1 MKKFV
6 TILNAIELLEKIAGG
21 KRVEGVLFKDVNTGV
36 ITFKAYNR
44 KTKKRWRDRV
54 IRYLE
59 HGWVKES
66 KERIKV
72 YESIPKIVGTA
83 KVMNTLDR
91 EIGEAKSAL
100 MVHEIIDR
108 V

>member
-44 KTKKRWRDRV
+44 KSKKRWRDRV

-91 EIGEAKSAL
+91 EIGEEKSAL

>member
-44 KTKKRWRDRV
+44 KSKKRWRDRV

-66 KERIKV
+66 ADRIKV
-72 YESIPKIVGTA
+72 YESIPKDIGTA
-83 KVMNTLDR
+83 RVMNVLER
-91 EIGEAKSAL
+91 EVKEVKDAL
-100 MVHEIIDR
+100 IEYELIEFV
-108 V
+108 

>member
-44 KTKKRWRDRV
+44 QPRDR
-54 IRYLE
+54 
-59 HGWVKES
+59 
-66 KERIKV
+66 
-72 YESIPKIVGTA
+72 
-83 KVMNTLDR
+83 
-91 EIGEAKSAL
+91 
-100 MVHEIIDR
+100 HE
-108 V
+108 